1 MKDKLRQMSE
11 DSLREIELLKVKI
24 ALLHEN
30 DIKKLKELYDLKLEN
45 GLIKLYSQEEID
57 LGRAIGLQKKPF
69 VRQIDLIER
78 DFISFITNSKE
89 AKYKKTTDLNDK
101 KLGNLKE
108 TQITSLPE
116 MLKIPCDCYEE
127 QNN

>member
-1 MKDKLRQMSE
+1 M
-11 DSLREIELLKVKI
+11 
-24 ALLHEN
+24 
-30 DIKKLKELYDLKLEN
+30 N

-69 VRQIDLIER
+69 VRQIDLIEH

-127 QNN
+127 QNNEENDFSLDFKVEEEGKES